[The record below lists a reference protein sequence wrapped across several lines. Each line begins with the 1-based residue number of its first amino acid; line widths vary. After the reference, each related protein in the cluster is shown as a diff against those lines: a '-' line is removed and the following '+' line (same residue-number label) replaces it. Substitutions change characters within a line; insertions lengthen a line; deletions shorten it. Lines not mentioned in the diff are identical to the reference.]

1 MRDHYLLDLHGIHP
15 SFARRIVKEGRDTW
29 VIEIKEPRIGTC
41 PECGWRSHHPKERGV
56 KDIQGLG
63 GVGINVRIRVPWV
76 RFYCSNE
83 KCRMSSFRFR
93 VLEGFACPG
102 GVSPSVLDVVE
113 QLALEED
120 QNNLEVGR
128 LLWMLFGVS
137 VSEPTLRRL
146 VSFRQVRTPQKY
158 APVHLG
164 IDEYFPKG
172 QSRRK
177 GRKGRVRLMLLDLDL
192 GVVIASVRG
201 QDRGAARR
209 LLDKA
214 KRRCDLSRVKS
225 VTRDLCDIWDGV
237 LHDELDTEDGPVSIR
252 VDRFHLVRNLINEL
266 YTKVYAS
273 ERMLLRDCG
282 RFREARLLFV
292 NRYRFRK
299 RRSRL
304 EAYDDKFGT
313 NKAGKLDV
321 MLSRYPLIA
330 DLYDLK
336 ERIFKLMDLG
346 PGDGRRFQRHFQQ
359 VVGGAL
365 SLGLQ
370 GLADRL
376 RRHRKAIRENILNDP
391 PATLPEQCFVKI
403 RAAERRRKSFRT
415 ERSRSRYYRA
425 KLRSAILARRQVG

>member
-15 SFARRIVKEGRDTW
+15 SFAKRIVKQGRATW
-29 VIEIKEPRIGTC
+29 VIEIKEPVVGTC
-41 PECGWRSHHPKERGV
+41 PECGRRSRHPKELGI
-56 KDIQGLG
+56 KEIQGLG
-63 GVGINVRIRVPWV
+63 GLGVSVRIHIPWV

-83 KCRMSSFRFR
+83 RCKRSSFRFR
-93 VLEGFACPG
+93 VLEDYACPG
-102 GVSPSVLDVVE
+102 NVASSVLDVAE
-113 QLALEED
+113 HLSLEED
-120 QNNLEVGR
+120 HNNLEVGR

-146 VSFRQVRTPQKY
+146 LCLRQVRTPQKY
-158 APVHLG
+158 SPVNLG

-192 GVVIASVRG
+192 GVTIASVRG

-209 LLDKA
+209 LLVKA
-214 KRRCDLSRVKS
+214 KERCDLSNVES

-237 LHDELDTEDGPVSIR
+237 LHEELDTEAGPVSIR

-266 YTKVYAS
+266 YTKVYAN

-304 EAYDDKFGT
+304 MADDDKYGT
-313 NKAGKLDV
+313 NKTGKLDV

-330 DLYDLK
+330 DLYELK
-336 ERIFKLMDLG
+336 ERIFELMDLG
-346 PGDGRRFQRHFQQ
+346 PGDGRRFQRLFHR
-359 VVGGAL
+359 VVGDAL
-365 SLGLQ
+365 SMGLS
-370 GLADRL
+370 GLAERL

-415 ERSRSRYYRA
+415 ERSRNRYYRA
-425 KLRSAILARRQVG
+425 KLRSAILARRQAV